1 MSSVTVLQ
9 DDNHAP
15 PQEVHQI
22 RKGKGKVVM
31 MRSSAQRRK
40 LADISNVNREEETHQ
55 QQFSSKDYAEK
66 LQKENMTLMKALAHR
81 NKIIELSGVEFQ
93 KLKISLR
100 KVQENNLQLAQAN
113 THMLAELNASKD
125 RLKLLQHELGC
136 KNVLLGVKRT
146 QLEEQE
152 PSCTHHPSK
161 DKVPSNVSDGDC
173 KPFQGLDMNH
183 KDTKRKRTSRIKSS
197 ESSIVKPIQ
206 VKESANSRRSS
217 FVCRKVSSVI
227 DTTVIPEVTCQ
238 TEDDVEKGVVSQG
251 ENQIVDN
258 IINKKFVAAN
268 PVKDSLHSKRLSVR
282 RKSTRFAVQETQQT
296 ETPIVMD
303 NAKETKEM
311 ARLSLRRRSAR
322 LRPEEAEVP
331 CKSFHERGEVRETTK
346 RRRVSSRQQ
355 QSTMFDF
362 QEPEVM
368 ETLNADDAG
377 LVSQG
382 SRSEAVEPSISSHE
396 TQNINGKR
404 RVSTRF
410 QSTKGISQTAS
421 DTNGAVTDPSLSINM
436 VQECDLLP
444 STVSQGDHERESKNK
459 PRAEEA
465 EGITRRTSVGRRPS
479 RHAAEKVQSYREVS
493 LKVKMRRNF

>member
-161 DKVPSNVSDGDC
+161 DK
-173 KPFQGLDMNH
+173 GLDMNH

>member
-161 DKVPSNVSDGDC
+161 DK
-173 KPFQGLDMNH
+173 GLDMNH

-206 VKESANSRRSS
+206 VKESANSRRS
-217 FVCRKVSSVI
+217 RKVSSVI